1 MSVGARISDL
11 RKQQHISQG
20 QLAKDLG
27 ISRQAVSKWEN
38 DQSSPDT
45 INLIKLA
52 DILNTEVEYLAT
64 GRMPV
69 HEPIP
74 PIQPVPQISSTPPT
88 PPAPTI
94 ININLI
100 EKPEPTPAKV
110 IIREVPKRILVR
122 QKPRLNPIFWI
133 AFGGIWFS
141 VGLILG
147 LLL

>member
-1 MSVGARISDL
+1 MSVGTRISDL

-20 QLAKDLG
+20 QLAKSLG

-74 PIQPVPQISSTPPT
+74 PIQPALQIPSTPPA

-94 ININLI
+94 ININLM
-100 EKPEPTPAKV
+100 EKPEPAPAKV
-110 IIREVPKRILVR
+110 VIREVPKRILVK
-122 QKPRLNPIFWI
+122 QKPRLNPVFWI
-133 AFGGIWFS
+133 GFAGIWFS
-141 VGLILG
+141 LGLILG
-147 LLL
+147 LFL